1 MAAQSAKL
9 TPQACRAARA
19 LLNWTTRDLQREAEL
34 SPNTLADVENGRPF
48 TEATANKI
56 KAAFTRHSVEITN
69 GDGTG
74 AKLLTASYPR
84 A

>member
-1 MAAQSAKL
+1 MTGKAAKL

-34 SPNTLADVENGRPF
+34 SPNTLSDVENGRPF
-48 TEATANKI
+48 TEATSAKI
-56 KAAFTRHSVEITN
+56 VAAFARHNVEITN

-74 AKLLTASYPR
+74 AKLLLKR
-84 A
+84 